1 MSMIN
6 FYESIPKK
14 YKSKQTTY
22 ANYKEVHISIP
33 NRIALIGSS
42 GSGKSNILI
51 NLIYKMNCFNKIY
64 MFVKCPD
71 EPLYNYF
78 IQEIRAVEKKLKTE
92 ILVVSTELN
101 DLPEVDEFDKEQNNI
116 CIFDDVISETS
127 MKLKKIQD
135 LWIRGRKQNIT
146 SVFLSQNYH
155 SIPILVRR
163 NTDVLIFKKIG
174 TQRDLTTILSD
185 FKLDKTMDELK
196 EMYKQSDTSNICNFF
211 MIDTSPGQDT
221 KWMYR
226 KNFTPFEDLQS
237 SSSSKEKETD

>member
-1 MSMIN
+1 MIN
-6 FYESIPKK
+6 FFESMPKK

-22 ANYKEVHISIP
+22 ANYKDVHISIP

-51 NLIYKMNCFNKIY
+51 NLIYQMNCFNKIY

-71 EPLYNYF
+71 EPLYNFF

-101 DLPEVDEFDKEQNNI
+101 DLPEVDEFDKEQNNL
-116 CIFDDVISETS
+116 CIFDDVISES
-127 MKLKKIQD
+127 SIKLKKVAD
-135 LWIRGRKQNIT
+135 LWIRGRKQGIT
-146 SVFLSQNYH
+146 SVFLSQSYH
-155 SIPILVRR
+155 AIPILVRK
-163 NTDVLIFKKIG
+163 NTDILIFKKIG
-174 TQRDLTTILSD
+174 TKRDLTMILSE
-185 FKLDKTMDELK
+185 FSWDKTMDELK

-211 MIDTSPGQDT
+211 MIDTSPGQDK

-226 KNFTPFEDLQS
+226 KNFTPFEDLQES
-237 SSSSKEKETD
+237 SSSSST